1 MNKYTSFIFKHKKA
15 LVILFFVL
23 NIVSLIG
30 ITRIT
35 LNTDFSLFAP
45 NESVYQDK
53 LDDLEAVFGELNQII
68 VIVEHDEVDSTTLTD
83 LRSIQ
88 EGFELMENNVYVQ
101 GVAPETIRI
110 NTELGPTDVPFEN
123 VTTSNLVSYYDAFG
137 EFSPLSHKDEVY
149 YSTFTIFI
157 NSEFGKDDI
166 GDIEDL
172 LDEYSYSSYI
182 SGDSYN
188 QNKIGDYIVKILLML
203 PPITILTI
211 LLVFR
216 WQMGAFK
223 PTFMS
228 ILPAAI
234 GSLWT
239 FGLIGWIGNEISILT
254 AIVPIFIIVI
264 GSADG
269 LHFMSHFQDSK
280 KEGKDNKTGLNET
293 LKLVGIPMIV
303 TTLTSMAGFIS
314 LLSMNTDSIFDLAIF
329 SAVGILFAG
338 IATWYVLPLVL
349 TNNIN
354 VLPKHESKKS
364 IDLSIY
370 LRKIWGIPSLVIIL
384 VIMVASFFTYSNI
397 NNEFN
402 MLMVYK
408 DSTIVST
415 NADKIQEVNGGA
427 IPIYV
432 TVDLENTPTSIES
445 LTEINSLVVE
455 LESLDEV
462 SKVVN
467 PYKLMEIV
475 YNLSATGEIPN
486 DIALNMIYSN
496 IASDENSTIHNLVS
510 IDDNVVRLLVFTE
523 NLDNDTLIRI
533 EDTAVDFNEDASVT
547 GVQYLMMD
555 LNVNIGEMQLYSI
568 LLALGIVLV
577 MLVITLRSFKI
588 AVYSLLPI
596 VITVVAL
603 YGFLGASSIPLNIT
617 TVIIFSITI
626 GVGIDYAVHFSSVYK
641 YYLKETN
648 DNHLAIEKAYGN
660 SSRPII
666 TNALGISLGLSI
678 LMLSPLTIHFNISI
692 LMWVS
697 MIVSVIITLT
707 LLPTIFSFRKKGD
720 K

>member
-1 MNKYTSFIFKHKKA
+1 MDKYTSFIFKYKKGLVIAFFMLNIMA
-15 LVILFFVL
+15 LV
-23 NIVSLIG
+23 G
-30 ITRIT
+30 ITKIN
-35 LNTDFSLFAP
+35 LNTDFSMFAP
-45 NESVYQDK
+45 NESVYQDR
-53 LDDLEAVFGELNQII
+53 LDELEDTFGELNQII
-68 VIVEHDEVDSTTLTD
+68 VLVEHIDFDSETVID

-88 EGFELMENNVYVQ
+88 ENLELMDNTVFVQ
-101 GVAPETIRI
+101 GVAPETLKV
-110 NTELGPTDVPFEN
+110 NTETGPIDVPIED
-123 VTTSNLVSYYDAFG
+123 VPISNILAFYNSFG
-137 EFSPLSHKDEVY
+137 EFSPLIVEEDTY
-149 YSTFTIFI
+149 YSTFTVFI
-157 NSEFGKDDI
+157 SSEFGKDDV
-166 GDIEDL
+166 GEIEEML
-172 LDEYSYSSYI
+172 EGFSYSSYV
-182 SGDSYN
+182 SGDAYN
-188 QNKIGDYIVKILLML
+188 QNKISDYIIKILLLL
-203 PPITILTI
+203 PPLTILII

-228 ILPAAI
+228 VLPAAV

-239 FGLIGWIGNEISILT
+239 FGVIGWLGNEVSILT

-280 KEGKDNKTGLNET
+280 KEGKDNKTSLNET

-303 TTLTSMAGFIS
+303 TTLTSMAGFVA
-314 LLSMNTDSIFDLAIF
+314 LLSMNTDSIWDLAVF

-338 IATWYVLPLVL
+338 IATWYVLPLIL
-349 TNNIN
+349 TKDIN
-354 VLPKHESKKS
+354 VLPKHESKKR
-364 IDLSIY
+364 IDIAIY
-370 LRKIWGIPSLVIIL
+370 LRKLWGIPSIIL
-384 VIMVASFFTYSNI
+384 VLVILVGSFFTYTNI

-408 DSTIVST
+408 DTTIVST
-415 NADKIQEVNGGA
+415 NAEKIQEVNGGS

-432 TVDLENTPTSIES
+432 TVDLDDSPITIES
-445 LTEINSLVVE
+445 LNEINTLVDE
-455 LESLDEV
+455 LNTLDEV

-467 PYKLMEIV
+467 PYELMNII
-475 YNLSATGEIPN
+475 YNLNATGDIPN
-486 DIALNMIYSN
+486 DVALNMVYSN
-496 IASDENSTIHNLVS
+496 IAVDENSVIHDLISVDES
-510 IDDNVVRLLVFTE
+510 VVRLLIFSSD
-523 NLDNDTLIRI
+523 LDNETLITI
-533 EDTAVDFNEDASVT
+533 EDTTVDFNDKASVT

-555 LNVNIGEMQLYSI
+555 LNLNIGEMQLYSI
-568 LLALGIVLV
+568 LLALGIVLA
-577 MLVITLRSFKI
+577 MLIVTLRSFKV

-596 VITVVAL
+596 VITVIAL

-648 DNHLAIEKAYGN
+648 DNDLAIEKAYGN

-678 LMLSPLTIHFNISI
+678 LMLSPLTIHFNVSV

-697 MIVSVIITLT
+697 MLVSVIVTLT
-707 LLPTIFSFRKKGD
+707 LLPSIFSLKRKG
-720 K
+720 

>member
-1 MNKYTSFIFKHKKA
+1 MHKYTNIIFKYKKA
-15 LVILFFVL
+15 LVILFFIL

-30 ITRIT
+30 ITKIQ
-35 LNTDFSLFAP
+35 LNTDFSMFAP
-45 NESVYQDK
+45 NESIYQDK
-53 LDDLEAVFGELNQII
+53 LDELEEVFGELNQI
-68 VIVEHDEVDSTTLTD
+68 VVLVEHSQVDSGTMAD

-88 EGFELMENNVYVQ
+88 ENLESMENNVYVQ
-101 GVAPETIRI
+101 GVAPETIKMQ
-110 NTELGPTDVPFEN
+110 TEEGMVDVPFEDIS
-123 VTTSNLVSYYDAFG
+123 SNDLLTYYSAFG
-137 EFSPLSHKDEVY
+137 EFSPLIQKDETY
-149 YSTFTIFI
+149 YSSFTIFI
-157 NSEFGKDDI
+157 NSEFGKDDVRE
-166 GDIEDL
+166 IEDL
-172 LDEYSYSSYI
+172 LGEFSYSSYV
-182 SGDSYN
+182 SGDAYN
-188 QNKIGDYIVKILLML
+188 QNKISDYIIKILLML
-203 PPITILTI
+203 PPLTILTI

-239 FGLIGWIGNEISILT
+239 FGLIGWIGNEVSILT

-280 KEGKDNKTGLNET
+280 KEGKDNKTSLNET
-293 LKLVGIPMIV
+293 LQLVGIPMIV

-314 LLSMNTDSIFDLAIF
+314 LLSMNTDSIWDLAIF

-338 IATWYVLPLVL
+338 LATWYVLPLIL

-364 IDLSIY
+364 LDLSKYI
-370 LRKIWGIPSLVIIL
+370 RKAWGIPSLVIVLVIL
-384 VIMVASFFTYSNI
+384 VGSFFTYTNI

-408 DSTIVST
+408 DSTIVSS
-415 NADKIQEVNGGA
+415 NAEKIQEVNGGS

-432 TVDLENTPTSIES
+432 TVDLENSPITIDS
-445 LTEINSLVVE
+445 LNEINSLVSE
-455 LESLDEV
+455 LEKLDEV
-462 SKVVN
+462 SKIVN
-467 PYKLMEIV
+467 PYKLMNIV
-475 YNLSATGEIPN
+475 YNLNATGEIPN
-486 DIALNMIYSN
+486 DVALNMIYTN
-496 IASDENSTIHNLVS
+496 IASDPNSTIHNLISV
-510 IDDNVVRLLVFTE
+510 DDSVVRLLVFTE
-523 NLDNDTLIRI
+523 NLDNDTLLKI
-533 EDTAVDFNEDASVT
+533 EKTAFDFNNDASVT

-568 LLALGIVLV
+568 FLALTIVLI
-577 MLVITLRSFKI
+577 MLIITLKSFKI

-596 VITVVAL
+596 VITVIAL
-603 YGFLGASSIPLNIT
+603 YGFLGVTGIPLNIT

-626 GVGIDYAVHFSSVYK
+626 GVGIDYAVHFSSIYK
-641 YYLKETN
+641 HYLKETN
-648 DNHLAIEKAYGN
+648 DNNLAIEKAYGN

-678 LMLSPLTIHFNISI
+678 LMLSPLTIHFNVSI

-697 MIVSVIITLT
+697 MIVSVVITLT
-707 LLPTIFSFRKKGD
+707 LLPTIFGLRKKG
-720 K
+720 

>member
-1 MNKYTSFIFKHKKA
+1 MNKYTSFIFKNKKVLTVA
-15 LVILFFVL
+15 FLVI
-23 NIVSLIG
+23 NILSLIG
-30 ITRIT
+30 MTKIN
-35 LNTDFSLFAP
+35 LNTDFSMFAP
-45 NESVYQDK
+45 NESIYEDK
-53 LDDLEAVFGELNQII
+53 LDELEEVFGELSQI
-68 VIVEHDEVDSTTLTD
+68 VVLVEHDDFDSNTVID

-88 EGFELMENNVYVQ
+88 ESLELMNNTVFVQ
-101 GVAPETIRI
+101 GVAPEFLKV
-110 NTELGPTDVPFEN
+110 NTEFGPVDMPIGDVPIEN
-123 VTTSNLVSYYDAFG
+123 ILTFYNNFG
-137 EFSPLSHKDEVY
+137 EFSPLIVEEDVY
-149 YSTFTIFI
+149 YSTFTVFI
-157 NSEFGKDDI
+157 NNNFGKDDV
-166 GDIEDL
+166 GYIEDL
-172 LDEYSYSSYI
+172 LDEYSYSSYV
-182 SGDSYN
+182 SGDAYN
-188 QNKIGDYIVKILLML
+188 QNKISDYIIKILLML
-203 PPITILTI
+203 PPLTILTI

-280 KEGKDNKTGLNET
+280 KEGLDNKTSLNAT

-303 TTLTSMAGFIS
+303 TTLTSMAGFVS
-314 LLSMNTDSIFDLAIF
+314 LLSMNTDSIWDLAVF

-338 IATWYVLPLVL
+338 IATWYVLPLIL
-349 TNNIN
+349 TRDIN

-364 IDLSIY
+364 IDLSVY
-370 LRKIWGIPSLVIIL
+370 LRKLWGIPSLIMVLVIL
-384 VIMVASFFTYSNI
+384 VVSFFTYSNI

-408 DSTIVST
+408 ESTIVST
-415 NADKIQEVNGGA
+415 NAEKIQEVNGGS
-427 IPIYV
+427 IPIHV
-432 TVDLENTPTSIES
+432 TIDLESSPITLDS
-445 LTEINSLVVE
+445 LNEINALANE
-455 LESLDEV
+455 LNGLDEV
-462 SKVVN
+462 SKIVN
-467 PYKLMEIV
+467 PYDLLNII
-475 YNLSATGEIPN
+475 YNLNAPGDIPS
-486 DIALNMIYSN
+486 DAALNMVYTT
-496 IASDENSTIHNLVS
+496 IAADENSVVHDLISVDDS
-510 IDDNVVRLLVFTE
+510 IVRLLVFSSD
-523 NLDNDTLIRI
+523 LGNDTLLNI
-533 EDTAVDFNEDASVT
+533 EDTAINFNDDASVT

-555 LNVNIGEMQLYSI
+555 LNVNIGEMQIYSI
-568 LLALGIVLV
+568 FLALGIVLV
-577 MLVITLRSFKI
+577 MLIITLRSFKI

-596 VITVVAL
+596 VITVIAL

-648 DNHLAIEKAYGN
+648 DNNLAIEKAYGN

-678 LMLSPLTIHFNISI
+678 LMLSPLTIHFNVSV

-697 MIVSVIITLT
+697 MLVSVIVTLT
-707 LLPTIFSFRKKGD
+707 LLPSIFSLKRKG
-720 K
+720 

>member
-1 MNKYTSFIFKHKKA
+1 MHKYTNIIFKYKKA
-15 LVILFFVL
+15 LVILFFIL

-30 ITRIT
+30 ITKIQ
-35 LNTDFSLFAP
+35 LNTDFSMFAP
-45 NESVYQDK
+45 NESIYQDK
-53 LDDLEAVFGELNQII
+53 LDELEEVFGELNQI
-68 VIVEHDEVDSTTLTD
+68 VVLVEHSQVDSGTMAD

-88 EGFELMENNVYVQ
+88 ENLESMENNVYVQ
-101 GVAPETIRI
+101 GVAPETIKMQ
-110 NTELGPTDVPFEN
+110 TEEGMVDVPFEDIS
-123 VTTSNLVSYYDAFG
+123 SNDLLTYYSAFG
-137 EFSPLSHKDEVY
+137 EFSPLIQKDETY
-149 YSTFTIFI
+149 YSSFTIFI
-157 NSEFGKDDI
+157 NSEFGKDDVRE
-166 GDIEDL
+166 IEDL
-172 LDEYSYSSYI
+172 LGEFSYSSYV
-182 SGDSYN
+182 SGDAYN
-188 QNKIGDYIVKILLML
+188 QNKISDYIIKILLML
-203 PPITILTI
+203 PPLTILTI

-239 FGLIGWIGNEISILT
+239 FGLIGWIGNEVSILT

-280 KEGKDNKTGLNET
+280 KEGKDNKTSLNET
-293 LKLVGIPMIV
+293 LQLVGIPMIV

-314 LLSMNTDSIFDLAIF
+314 LLSMNTDSIWDLAIF

-338 IATWYVLPLVL
+338 LATWYVLPLIL

-364 IDLSIY
+364 LDLSKYI
-370 LRKIWGIPSLVIIL
+370 RKAWGIPSLVIVLVIL
-384 VIMVASFFTYSNI
+384 VGSFFTYTNI

-408 DSTIVST
+408 DSTIVSS
-415 NADKIQEVNGGA
+415 NAEKIQEVNGGS

-432 TVDLENTPTSIES
+432 TVDLENSPITIDS
-445 LTEINSLVVE
+445 LNEINSLVSE
-455 LESLDEV
+455 LEKLDEV
-462 SKVVN
+462 SKIVN
-467 PYKLMEIV
+467 PYKLMNIV
-475 YNLSATGEIPN
+475 YNLNATGEIPN
-486 DIALNMIYSN
+486 DVALNMIYTN
-496 IASDENSTIHNLVS
+496 IASDPNSTIHNLISV
-510 IDDNVVRLLVFTE
+510 DDSVVRLLVFTE
-523 NLDNDTLIRI
+523 NLDNDTLLKI
-533 EDTAVDFNEDASVT
+533 EKTAFDFNNDASVT

-568 LLALGIVLV
+568 FLALTIVLI
-577 MLVITLRSFKI
+577 MLIITLKSFKI

-596 VITVVAL
+596 VITVIAL
-603 YGFLGASSIPLNIT
+603 YGFLGVTGIPLNIT

-626 GVGIDYAVHFSSVYK
+626 GVGIDYAVHFSSIYK
-641 YYLKETN
+641 HYLKETN
-648 DNHLAIEKAYGN
+648 DNNLAIEKAYGN

-678 LMLSPLTIHFNISI
+678 LMLSPLTIHFNVSM

-697 MIVSVIITLT
+697 MVVSVVITLT
-707 LLPTIFSFRKKGD
+707 LLPTIFGLRKKG
-720 K
+720 

>member
-1 MNKYTSFIFKHKKA
+1 MDKYTSFIFKYKKQ
-15 LVILFFVL
+15 LIVLFFIL

-30 ITRIT
+30 ITRIK
-35 LNTDFSLFAP
+35 LNTDFSMFAP
-45 NESVYQDK
+45 DESVYQDK
-53 LDDLEAVFGELNQII
+53 LDELEEVFGELNQII
-68 VIVEHDEVDSTTLTD
+68 VLVEHSQVDSVTMSD
-83 LRSIQ
+83 LRLIQ
-88 EGFELMENNVYVQ
+88 SSLELMDNNVYVQ
-101 GVAPETIRI
+101 GVAPETIKM
-110 NTELGPTDVPFEN
+110 NTELGPVDVAFEDISGN
-123 VTTSNLVSYYDAFG
+123 DLISYYNAFG
-137 EFSPLSHKDEVY
+137 EFSPLIQSDEVY
-149 YSTFTIFI
+149 YSSFTVFI
-157 NSEFGKDDI
+157 NSEFGKDDV
-166 GDIEDL
+166 GEIEDL
-172 LDEYSYSSYI
+172 LGEFSYSSYV
-182 SGDSYN
+182 SGDAYN
-188 QNKIGDYIVKILLML
+188 QNKISDYIIKILLML
-203 PPITILTI
+203 PPLTILTI

-228 ILPAAI
+228 ILPAGI

-280 KEGKDNKTGLNET
+280 KEGKDNKTSLNET

-314 LLSMNTDSIFDLAIF
+314 LLSMNTDSIWDLAIF

-354 VLPKHESKKS
+354 VLPKHENKKS
-364 IDLSIY
+364 LDLSVY

-384 VIMVASFFTYSNI
+384 IILVGAFFTFSNI

-415 NADKIQEVNGGA
+415 NAEKVQEVNGGS

-432 TVDLENTPTSIES
+432 TVYLEDSPISIES
-445 LTEINSLVVE
+445 LNVINSLVEE
-455 LESLDEV
+455 LEGLDEV

-467 PYKLMEIV
+467 PYKLMDIV
-475 YNLSATGEIPN
+475 YNLSGTGEIPN
-486 DIALNMIYSN
+486 DTALNMIYTN
-496 IASDENSTIHNLVS
+496 IASDPNSTMHNLISVEDS
-510 IDDNVVRLLVFTE
+510 VVRLLVFSE
-523 NLDNDTLIRI
+523 DLDNDTLLLI
-533 EDTAVDFNEDASVT
+533 EETAVNFNDSASVT

-555 LNVNIGEMQLYSI
+555 LNVNIGVMQLYSI
-568 LLALGIVLV
+568 FLALGIVLA
-577 MLVITLRSFKI
+577 MLIITLKSFKI

-596 VITVVAL
+596 VITVIAL
-603 YGFLGASSIPLNIT
+603 YGFLGATGIPLNIT

-648 DNHLAIEKAYGN
+648 NNKLAIEKAYGN

-666 TNALGISLGLSI
+666 TNSLGISLGLSI

-697 MIVSVIITLT
+697 MIVSVVITLT
-707 LLPTIFSFRKKGD
+707 LLPTIFGLRKKG
-720 K
+720 